1 VSIDCNGRRVAADPY
16 RGTIEAVLEC
26 ASNLACVGAEPLG
39 TTNNLNFGNPER
51 PHVAWQLTESVRGLG
66 DAARALQAP
75 IVGGNVSLYN
85 ETSSGPIYP
94 TPVIGMVGSL
104 PDARSAGH
112 LGFARAGDTIALV
125 GPFAPS
131 LAASELAKLC
141 GHGLPD
147 GLPDIDI
154 GAVQAAQFAIRG
166 AVRVGALSSAHDI
179 AEGGLATALAECC
192 LAGGLGAD
200 VRLPVPDDGD
210 PLADLFGE
218 APGGF
223 LISGTTNGVGSL
235 ARRTPVHVIGTVG
248 GDSLQ
253 IVVGD
258 LLLSV
263 TLAELAQAHGALAE
277 LFG

>member
-1 VSIDCNGRRVAADPY
+1 MSIDCNGRRVAADPY

-66 DAARALQAP
+66 DACRALDAP

-104 PDARSAGH
+104 PDARSAGR
-112 LGFARAGDTIALV
+112 LGFARAGDTIALI

-131 LAASELAKLC
+131 LAASELAKLR
-141 GHGLPD
+141 GDGLPD

-154 GAVQAAQFAIRG
+154 GAVHAAQFAIRG

-200 VRLPVPDDGD
+200 VRLQSSRRRRSVSR
-210 PLADLFGE
+210 PLRRGSRRL
-218 APGGF
+218 PGQRHSQRRQ
-223 LISGTTNGVGSL
+223 LAGSAHARPRLSARL
-235 ARRTPVHVIGTVG
+235 AAMRFRSRSAI
-248 GDSLQ
+248 
-253 IVVGD
+253 
-258 LLLSV
+258 
-263 TLAELAQAHGALAE
+263 
-277 LFG
+277 